1 MAQLGIMK
9 NRNYYLTLSLVLGIV
24 LFSCGGDEKEIKK
37 DNSPIAVKPIKKAK
51 KIIEKPNFDGDSAY
65 LYIKEQV
72 DFGPRFPNNE
82 AHGKCAKYLETK
94 LKSYGLTTQTQI
106 GKAKTFNNNNITIK
120 NIIGEYNSDAKKR
133 ILLFAHWDSR
143 PFADQDTK
151 DITKPILGANDGASG
166 VGVLIEVARQ
176 LSITKPS
183 IGVDIIFFDA
193 EDYGQP
199 PSAMAQ
205 SSTDSW
211 CLGSQYWAKNMHRK
225 DYTAEYGIL
234 LDMVGAPN
242 AYFTQEQYSRTY
254 APNLV
259 RKVWKIGQQLGY
271 QNMFINKE
279 TNFVG
284 TDDHK
289 YVNQIAGIP
298 SIDIIH
304 YDQTTG
310 NFHPSWHTHNDN
322 MDIIDKYTITAVGET
337 LLAFIESEQ

>member
-1 MAQLGIMK
+1 MVQLGVM
-9 NRNYYLTLSLVLGIV
+9 RNKVYYAIIIALGGYLS
-24 LFSCGGDEKEIKK
+24 SCGGEERVPSLTKKSSQKPTKKVTEK
-37 DNSPIAVKPIKKAK
+37 PL
-51 KIIEKPNFDGDSAY
+51 EKPNFNGDSAY
-65 LYIKEQV
+65 VFIQQQV

-82 AHGKCAKYLETK
+82 AHAKCAIYLENK
-94 LKSYGLTTQTQI
+94 LNSYGLTTQIQL
-106 GKAKTFNNNNITIK
+106 GKATTFDNKNITIK
-120 NIIGEYNSDAKKR
+120 NVIGEYNPSAKKR

-151 DITKPILGANDGASG
+151 DISKPILGANDGASG

-176 LSITKPS
+176 LSISKPE

-199 PSAMAQ
+199 SSAMRP
-205 SSTDSW
+205 SNTDTW
-211 CLGSQYWAKNMHRK
+211 CLGSQYWARNMHK
-225 DYTAEYGIL
+225 ENYTAEYGIL
-234 LDMVGAPN
+234 LDMVGSSN

-271 QNMFINKE
+271 QDLFINKE

-289 YVNQIAGIP
+289 YVNQIAHIP

-304 YDQTTG
+304 YDQQTG
-310 NFHPSWHTHNDN
+310 NFHPSWHTHDDN
-322 MDIIDKYTITAVGET
+322 MEVIDKYTITAVGET
-337 LLAFIESEQ
+337 LLAFIQSEK